1 MGTFHTS
8 RASGWGSER
17 CSDLPQGTAERCSAA
32 RPCFFFWLGVEL
44 LCRRQVKDLR
54 ATSTWSTCSAKRPP
68 GLFCRVCWGDDGK
81 PVKDGGGT
89 RRHVNTGESRSW
101 KDNPE
106 SKWTGSVVNKASMRA
121 AGQPGHEHGSNGA
134 TLQLAR
140 RSAESIPRLVDKQ
153 HGSSDKTMRRY
164 TRSPI

>member
-1 MGTFHTS
+1 MLRLATRHG
-8 RASGWGSER
+8 RALLS
-17 CSDLPQGTAERCSAA
+17 CPAV
-32 RPCFFFWLGVEL
+32 FFFWLGVEL
-44 LCRRQVKDLR
+44 LCRRQVKDLS
-54 ATSTWSTCSAKRPP
+54 ATSTWSTCSANRPP

-106 SKWTGSVVNKASMRA
+106 IKWTGSVVNKASMRP
-121 AGQPGHEHGSNGA
+121 AGQPGHDHGSNGA

-140 RSAESIPRLVDKQ
+140 RSAESATRLVDKR
-153 HGSSDKTMRRY
+153 HGSSDKTIRRY